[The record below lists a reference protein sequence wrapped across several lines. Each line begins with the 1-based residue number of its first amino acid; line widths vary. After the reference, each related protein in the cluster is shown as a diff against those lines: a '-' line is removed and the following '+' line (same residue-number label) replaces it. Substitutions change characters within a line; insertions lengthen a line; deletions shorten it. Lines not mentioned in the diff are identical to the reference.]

1 MSFVADMRQYRGR
14 LRGHKSCRGGGGE
27 AFIEGNS
34 RLIGET
40 ASTAA
45 GTRRLREDP
54 RIAVAAA
61 LVVLLAAL
69 SLVLLYARSEHARDR
84 DLRKARMAEE
94 TTQVLDLM
102 SQRLLA
108 YELSTRGGASLF
120 ASVERPTAQQ
130 WRSYVDGLQIGRR
143 AGPNALGYGAYVPGE
158 RLGDFQIQ
166 RRADGGGLFELHPRG
181 VRDAYGPVVYIEPR
195 LPEHDGIDGFDML
208 SEPVRRVAM
217 EAARDS
223 GESRLTG
230 KLILQRRFD
239 ANPEG
244 AILYTPVYRG
254 GVLPASVE
262 ARRATL
268 RGWTYAPLRM
278 HDFIPQSLATL
289 PRTMSIRITDITDG
303 DAAEMYV
310 DPDFARVE
318 AAEHRDRHSVIQAF
332 YGRTWQL
339 EFIHLEPISGHSP
352 ARSTMIVGVL
362 AALLLAAVTWSLART
377 GVHARQL
384 AARMSESYRRSES
397 RFRSA
402 MVYSPVGKALLDGD
416 DRVVDANLALAAI
429 VGVPLEQLIGA
440 DMGGFFVDGR
450 DADEVD
456 SEEAGAHARDGV
468 YRASRILR
476 RSDGSRRRVRLFT
489 APVPGDA
496 GDEVVRLVQIDDV
509 TEWYR
514 AEERVRALNR
524 TLEARVAMRTQELER
539 ANLELEAFSYSVSHD
554 LRAPLRTID
563 GFSRLLNERY
573 AAVVDDTGR
582 DYLARIRAATARMDA
597 LIDALL
603 QMARLSR
610 AKIHRRELDLGAMSR
625 QMVADLRL
633 AEPEREVDVDIAD
646 GLVAHGDPALV
657 ANLLQNLL
665 GNAWK
670 FTSGREHARIQVGRG
685 MHPEGV
691 EAFFVRDNGA
701 GFSQDYASKLFRP
714 FQRLHAQ
721 HEFPGHGIGLASVK
735 RIVER
740 HGGEVWAEGREGE
753 GACFWFTLP
762 DASDEDGDAA

>member
-40 ASTAA
+40 DSTAA
-45 GTRRLREDP
+45 GSRRLREDP

-208 SEPVRRVAM
+208 SEPVRRMAM

-610 AKIHRRELDLGAMSR
+610 AKVHRRELDLGAMSR

>member
-1 MSFVADMRQYRGR
+1 MSFVADMRQYRGGR
-14 LRGHKSCRGGGGE
+14 CGRKARRAGGGG
-27 AFIEGNS
+27 AFIEGKKA
-34 RLIGET
+34 LIGET
-40 ASTAA
+40 DSTAT
-45 GTRRLREDP
+45 GPRRLREDP
-54 RIAVAAA
+54 RLAVAAA
-61 LVVLLAAL
+61 LVVLLASL
-69 SLVLLYARSEHARDR
+69 LLVLMYARSEHARDR

-143 AGPNALGYGAYVPGE
+143 AGPNALGYGAYIPGDRLREFQLE
-158 RLGDFQIQ
+158 R
-166 RRADGGGLFELHPRG
+166 RSDGEGLFELHPRG
-181 VRDAYGPVVYIEPR
+181 VREAYGPVVYVEPR
-195 LPEHDGIDGFDML
+195 RPEHDGIDGYDML
-208 SEPVRRVAM
+208 SEPVRRGAM

-230 KLILQRRFD
+230 KLVLQRRFD
-239 ANPEG
+239 DTPQG

-262 ARRATL
+262 ARGAAL

-278 HDFIPQSLATL
+278 QDFVPQSLATL
-289 PRTMSIRITDITDG
+289 PRTMSMRITDVTG
-303 DAAEMYV
+303 G
-310 DPDFARVE
+310 E
-318 AAEHRDRHSVIQAF
+318 AAELYVDQDYARADAAAGRDRHSVNQSF
-332 YGRTWQL
+332 YGRTWRIDFIAL
-339 EFIHLEPISGHSP
+339 EATSAASP
-352 ARSTMIVGVL
+352 ARTTVIVGLL

-377 GVHARQL
+377 GVHAQQL

-402 MVYSPVGKALLDGD
+402 MVHSPVGKALLDED

-429 VGVPLEQLIGA
+429 VGLPLEQLIGA

-489 APVPGDA
+489 APVPGEA

-509 TEWYR
+509 TDWYR

-524 TLEARVAMRTQELER
+524 TLEARVAARTQELER

-563 GFSRLLNERY
+563 GFSRLLNDRY
-573 AAVVDDTGR
+573 ASVIDDTGR
-582 DYLARIRAATARMDA
+582 DYLGRIRAATARMDA

-610 AKIHRRELDLGAMSR
+610 AQVRRRDLDLSGMAG
-625 QMVADLRL
+625 QVVADLRL
-633 AEPEREVDVDIAD
+633 AEPEREVVVEIDD
-646 GLVAHGDPALV
+646 GLAAQGDPTLV
-657 ANLLQNLL
+657 ANLLQNLV

-670 FTSGREHARIQVGRG
+670 FTAGRDDAQILIGHARR
-685 MHPEGV
+685 PDGV

-740 HGGEVWAEGREGE
+740 HCGEVWAEGREGE

-762 DASDEDGDAA
+762 DEQPGDDCG

>member
-1 MSFVADMRQYRGR
+1 M
-14 LRGHKSCRGGGGE
+14 
-27 AFIEGNS
+27 
-34 RLIGET
+34 IGET
-40 ASTAA
+40 DSTAT
-45 GTRRLREDP
+45 GPRRLREDP
-54 RIAVAAA
+54 RLAVAAA
-61 LVVLLAAL
+61 LVVLLASL
-69 SLVLLYARSEHARDR
+69 LLVLMYARSEHARDR

-143 AGPNALGYGAYVPGE
+143 AGPNALGYGAYIPGDRLREFQLE
-158 RLGDFQIQ
+158 R
-166 RRADGGGLFELHPRG
+166 RSDGEGLFELHPRG
-181 VRDAYGPVVYIEPR
+181 VREAYGPVVYVEPR
-195 LPEHDGIDGFDML
+195 RPEHDGIDGYDML
-208 SEPVRRVAM
+208 SEPVRRGAM

-230 KLILQRRFD
+230 KLVLQRRFD
-239 ANPEG
+239 DTPQG

-262 ARRATL
+262 ARGAAL

-278 HDFIPQSLATL
+278 QDFVPQSLATL
-289 PRTMSIRITDITDG
+289 PRTMSMRITDVTG
-303 DAAEMYV
+303 G
-310 DPDFARVE
+310 E
-318 AAEHRDRHSVIQAF
+318 AAELYVDQDYARADAAAGRDRHSVNQSF
-332 YGRTWQL
+332 YGRTWRIDFIAL
-339 EFIHLEPISGHSP
+339 EATSAASP
-352 ARSTMIVGVL
+352 ARTTVIVGLL

-377 GVHARQL
+377 GVHAQQL

-402 MVYSPVGKALLDGD
+402 MVHSPVGKALLDED

-429 VGVPLEQLIGA
+429 VGLPLEQLIGA

-489 APVPGDA
+489 APVPGEA

-509 TEWYR
+509 TDWYR

-524 TLEARVAMRTQELER
+524 TLEARVAARTQELER

-563 GFSRLLNERY
+563 GFSRLLNDRY
-573 AAVVDDTGR
+573 ASVIDDTGR
-582 DYLARIRAATARMDA
+582 DYLGRIRAATARMDA

-610 AKIHRRELDLGAMSR
+610 AQVRRRDLDLSGMAG
-625 QMVADLRL
+625 QVVADLRL
-633 AEPEREVDVDIAD
+633 AEPEREVVVEIDD
-646 GLVAHGDPALV
+646 GLAAQGDPTLV
-657 ANLLQNLL
+657 ANLLQNLV

-670 FTSGREHARIQVGRG
+670 FTAGRDDAQILIGHARR
-685 MHPEGV
+685 PDGV

-740 HGGEVWAEGREGE
+740 HCGEVWAEGREGE

-762 DASDEDGDAA
+762 DEQPGDDCG

>member
-1 MSFVADMRQYRGR
+1 M
-14 LRGHKSCRGGGGE
+14 
-27 AFIEGNS
+27 
-34 RLIGET
+34 IGET
-40 ASTAA
+40 DSTAT
-45 GTRRLREDP
+45 GPRRLREDP
-54 RIAVAAA
+54 RLAVAAA
-61 LVVLLAAL
+61 LVVLLASL
-69 SLVLLYARSEHARDR
+69 LLVLMYARSEHARDR

-143 AGPNALGYGAYVPGE
+143 AGPNALGYGAYIPGDRLREFQLE
-158 RLGDFQIQ
+158 R
-166 RRADGGGLFELHPRG
+166 RSDGEGLFKLHPRG
-181 VRDAYGPVVYIEPR
+181 VREAYGPVVYVEPR
-195 LPEHDGIDGFDML
+195 RPEHDGIDGYDML
-208 SEPVRRVAM
+208 SEPVRRGAM

-230 KLILQRRFD
+230 KLVLQRRFD
-239 ANPEG
+239 DTPQG

-262 ARRATL
+262 ARGAAL

-278 HDFIPQSLATL
+278 QDFVPQSLATL
-289 PRTMSIRITDITDG
+289 PRTMSMRITDVTG
-303 DAAEMYV
+303 G
-310 DPDFARVE
+310 E
-318 AAEHRDRHSVIQAF
+318 AAELYVDQDYARADAAAGRDRHSVNQSF
-332 YGRTWQL
+332 YGRTWRIDFIAL
-339 EFIHLEPISGHSP
+339 EATSAASP
-352 ARSTMIVGVL
+352 ARTTVIVGLL

-377 GVHARQL
+377 GVHAQQL

-402 MVYSPVGKALLDGD
+402 MVYSPVGKALLDED

-429 VGVPLEQLIGA
+429 VGLPLEQLIGA

-489 APVPGDA
+489 APVPGEA

-509 TEWYR
+509 TDWYR

-524 TLEARVAMRTQELER
+524 TLEARVAARTQELER

-563 GFSRLLNERY
+563 GFSRLLNDRY
-573 AAVVDDTGR
+573 ASVIDDTGR
-582 DYLARIRAATARMDA
+582 DYLGRIRAATARMDA

-610 AKIHRRELDLGAMSR
+610 AQVRRRDLDLSGMAG
-625 QMVADLRL
+625 QVVADLRL
-633 AEPEREVDVDIAD
+633 AEPEREVVVEIDD
-646 GLVAHGDPALV
+646 GLAAQGDPTLV
-657 ANLLQNLL
+657 ANLLQNLV

-670 FTSGREHARIQVGRG
+670 FTAGRDDAQILIGHARR
-685 MHPEGV
+685 PDGV

-740 HGGEVWAEGREGE
+740 HCGEVWAEGREGE

-762 DASDEDGDAA
+762 DEQPGDDCG

>member
-14 LRGHKSCRGGGGE
+14 LRGHKARTHGGGE
-27 AFIEGNS
+27 AFIEGNNS
-34 RLIGET
+34 LIGDTDGTT
-40 ASTAA
+40 ARPR
-45 GTRRLREDP
+45 GLREDP
-54 RIAVAAA
+54 RLAVAAA

-84 DLRKARMAEE
+84 DSRKAHMAEE
-94 TTQVLDLM
+94 TTQVRDLM
-102 SQRLLA
+102 SQQLLV

-143 AGPNALGYGAYVPGE
+143 AGPNALGYAAYIPGDRLREFQLE
-158 RLGDFQIQ
+158 R
-166 RRADGGGLFELHPRG
+166 RSDGNGLFELHPRG
-181 VRDAYGPVVYIEPR
+181 VREAYGPVIYVEPR
-195 LPEHDGIDGFDML
+195 RPEHDGIDGFDML
-208 SEPVRRVAM
+208 SEPARRVAM

-230 KLILQRRFD
+230 KLVLQRRFD
-239 ANPEG
+239 DTPQG

-262 ARRATL
+262 ARRAAL

-278 HDFIPQSLATL
+278 QDFMPQSLATL
-289 PRTMSIRITDITDG
+289 PRTMSIRITDITHG
-303 DAAEMYV
+303 EAAEMYV
-310 DPDFARVE
+310 DPDFAR
-318 AAEHRDRHSVIQAF
+318 AAAADHRDRHSVIQEF
-332 YGRTWQL
+332 YGRTWRI
-339 EFIHLEPISGHSP
+339 EFIALEPSSGPSP
-352 ARSTMIVGVL
+352 ARATMIVGLL

-402 MVYSPVGKALLDGD
+402 MVYSPVGNALLDED

-429 VGVPLEQLIGA
+429 VGMPLEQLIGA

-476 RSDGSRRRVRLFT
+476 RSDGSRRRVRMFT
-489 APVPGDA
+489 APVPGEA

-524 TLEARVAMRTQELER
+524 TLEARVAARTQELER

-573 AAVVDDTGR
+573 SAVIDDTGR
-582 DYLARIRAATARMDA
+582 DYLSRIRAATSRMDA

-610 AKIHRRELDLGAMSR
+610 AKVHRRELDLAAIAR
-625 QMVADLRL
+625 QAIADLRL
-633 AEPEREVDVDIAD
+633 ADPEREVDVDIAD
-646 GLVAHGDPALV
+646 GLVAHGDPALI

-670 FTSGREHARIQVGRG
+670 FTGGRDGARIEVGRRQR
-685 MHPEGV
+685 PDGV

-721 HEFPGHGIGLASVK
+721 HEFPGHGIGLVSVK

-762 DASDEDGDAA
+762 EQPEDDAGTA